1 VSGTSVLGLLLAGLG
16 LVAALALALA
26 GPFDPVPPEQAVAER
41 ATTLLDSARALWRGE
56 APPPPPDP
64 RWTVDRWLGLCS
76 VLFAAIAIGF
86 AALALARGEPPRVV
100 LAIAAL
106 AAGALGPTQPLV
118 ALSVVGV
125 AALVLILERLLRV
138 GLTD

>member
-1 VSGTSVLGLLLAGLG
+1 MNRTSVLGLLLAGLG
-16 LVAALALALA
+16 LVAAMALSLA
-26 GPFDPVPPEQAVAER
+26 GPFDPMPPEQAVAER

-64 RWTVDRWLGLCS
+64 IWTLDRWLGLCS

-100 LAIAAL
+100 LAIAAP
-106 AAGALGPTQPLV
+106 AAGALGFFQPTV
-118 ALSVVGV
+118 ALAVVAV
-125 AALVLILERLLRV
+125 AALVLILERLLGV
-138 GLTD
+138 GQSG